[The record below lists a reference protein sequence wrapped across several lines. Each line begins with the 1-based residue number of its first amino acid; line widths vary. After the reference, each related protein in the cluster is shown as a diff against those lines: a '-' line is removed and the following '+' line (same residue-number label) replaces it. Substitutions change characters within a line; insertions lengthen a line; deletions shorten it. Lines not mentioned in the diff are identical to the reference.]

1 MTYRPV
7 SDKLHDFLYWCIRIS
22 IGSVVKVVWIKKV
35 TGLYNIPKVGP
46 VIVAFNHQSY
56 FDFLCFVSVSNRNVH
71 FLSAEKFF
79 DHLLWSPIMKITR
92 QIRVDR
98 KMRDKRVLHSRVFDH
113 LREAKM
119 IGIFPEGTRSPDK
132 ENMLPAFTGVARYAV
147 RGHVPVVPIGIRGAH
162 EVMSRED
169 SFPKFRKIVEIHV
182 GKPISFENHSHVKLG
197 RRAFRVLTNQIML
210 EIAELSE
217 KGYPHLHHHD

>member
-1 MTYRPV
+1 MGSRSV
-7 SDKLHDFLYWCIRIS
+7 SDKIHDFLYWCIRKS
-22 IGSVVKVVWIKKV
+22 VGFVVKAIWIKKV
-35 TGLYNIPKVGP
+35 VGIDNIPKAGP

-79 DHLLWSPIMKITR
+79 DHLFWSPIMKITR

-98 KMRDKRVLHSRVFDH
+98 KVHDKRVLHNRIFEH

-162 EVMSRED
+162 EVMSRKD
-169 SFPKFRKIVEIHV
+169 TFPKFCKTVEMHV
-182 GKPISFENHSHVKLG
+182 GKPISFENYSHTKLG

-210 EIAELSE
+210 EIAELST
-217 KGYPHLHHHD
+217 KKYRHLQHND